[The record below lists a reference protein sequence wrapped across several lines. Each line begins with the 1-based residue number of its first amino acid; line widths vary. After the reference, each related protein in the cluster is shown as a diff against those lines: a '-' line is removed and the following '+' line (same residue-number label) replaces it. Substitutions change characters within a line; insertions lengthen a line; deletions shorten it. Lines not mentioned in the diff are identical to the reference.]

1 MIDFKLTSTDELN
14 SWDIEKYK
22 ENSNYRLAFR
32 FANKEDTTYLNSVMN
47 PLIAFAG
54 DSQHQYEY
62 AKKCENDENFE
73 EAFKWCQKSAEQG
86 DAIAH
91 SNLGYMYS
99 NGRGIVQDYAK
110 AVEWYQKSAEQGLAR
125 GQNNL
130 GYMYEHGQGVVQD
143 YIKAVEWYQKSAE
156 RGNSIAQNNHY
167 QQLSDQRLD
176 RLL

>member
-54 DSQHQYEY
+54 DSQHQCEY

-73 EAFKWCQKSAEQG
+73 EAFK
-86 DAIAH
+86 
-91 SNLGYMYS
+91 
-99 NGRGIVQDYAK
+99 
-110 AVEWYQKSAEQGLAR
+110 WYQKSAEQGLAR

>member
-1 MIDFKLTSTDELN
+1 
-14 SWDIEKYK
+14 
-22 ENSNYRLAFR
+22 
-32 FANKEDTTYLNSVMN
+32 
-47 PLIAFAG
+47 
-54 DSQHQYEY
+54 
-62 AKKCENDENFE
+62 
-73 EAFKWCQKSAEQG
+73 
-86 DAIAH
+86 
-91 SNLGYMYS
+91 
-99 NGRGIVQDYAK
+99 
-110 AVEWYQKSAEQGLAR
+110 WYQKSAEQGLAR